1 MKTTYSWKVKTLPP
15 PNRKLVKKLLEKA
28 AALSGLDTAE
38 DWVASLMF
46 VGDKAMA
53 GINRDFLRH
62 EGTTD
67 VITFSYFDDGDVEP
81 GDTGV
86 ELVVCGDVADR
97 EGAARQDSSYAEEMT
112 LYIVHGFLHASG
124 EDDLDPV
131 SRKRMRRREKEVMA
145 VLRREF
151 PLEEIFPSSK

>member
-1 MKTTYSWKVKTLPP
+1 
-15 PNRKLVKKLLEKA
+15 
-28 AALSGLDTAE
+28 
-38 DWVASLMF
+38 
-46 VGDKAMA
+46 MA
-53 GINRDFLRH
+53 GINWNFLRH

-86 ELVVCGDVADR
+86 ELVVCGDAARR
-97 EGAARQDSSYAEEMT
+97 EGAARRDSSYAEEMT
-112 LYIVHGFLHASG
+112 LYIVHGFLHAAG

-131 SRKRMRRREKEVMA
+131 SAKRMRRREKEVMA

-151 PLEEIFPSSK
+151 PLEEIFPSRK

>member
-1 MKTTYSWKVKTLPP
+1 MFE
-15 PNRKLVKKLLEKA
+15 RA
-28 AALSGLDTAE
+28 AELSGLDTSK

-53 GINRDFLRH
+53 GINWNFLRH

-67 VITFSYFDDGDVEP
+67 VITFSYFDDGDIEP

-86 ELVVCGDVADR
+86 ELVVCGDVAWR
-97 EGAARQDSSYAEEMT
+97 EGAARKDSSYAEEMT
-112 LYIVHGFLHASG
+112 LYIVHGFLHAAG

-131 SRKRMRRREKEVMA
+131 SRKKMRRREKEVMP

-151 PLEEIFPSSK
+151 PLEEIFPSR

>member
-1 MKTTYSWKVKTLPP
+1 MKTTYSWKVKTLSP
-15 PNRKLVKKLLEKA
+15 PNRKLVKKMLERA
-28 AALSGLDTAE
+28 AALSGLDTSKN
-38 DWVASLMF
+38 WIASLMF

-53 GINRDFLRH
+53 GINWNFLQH

-67 VITFSYFDDGDVEP
+67 VITFSYFDDGDIEP

-86 ELVVCGDVADR
+86 ELVVCADVAGR
-97 EGAARQDSSYAEEMT
+97 EGAARKDSSYAEEMT

-131 SRKRMRRREKEVMA
+131 SRKIMRRREKEVMS

-151 PLEEIFPSSK
+151 PLEEVFPSR

>member
-15 PNRKLVKKLLEKA
+15 PNRKLVKRMLEKA
-28 AALSGLDTAE
+28 AALSGLETSE

-53 GINRDFLRH
+53 GVNWNFLRH

-86 ELVVCGDVADR
+86 ELVVCGDVARR
-97 EGAARQDSSYAEEMT
+97 EGAAREDSSYAGEMT
-112 LYIVHGFLHASG
+112 LYIVHGFLHAAG
-124 EDDLDPV
+124 EDDLDPA
-131 SRKRMRRREKEVMA
+131 SRRRMRRREKEVIS

-151 PLEEIFPSSK
+151 PLEEIFPSI